1 MLRDWRLARADNFWA
16 KSATFHLV
24 NRGHHRGLMDNR
36 LPRWM
41 NWTLPLLSGCL
52 LMFAFPGWNSQ
63 LAVWLWLLP
72 LLAVLWPLHS
82 SFAIRHSPFRTGYLA
97 GLAFFLPNLWW
108 IRHSSRVML
117 GGARDEAWAGWGPEL
132 LGLGAVIGLAG
143 YCAVY
148 FGLWAWFV
156 ARFARPNHTTLTRDA
171 WWPSMQH
178 SLVCSFLAAG
188 AWVACEWLRSTT
200 VFTGFGWNGLGV
212 AFHRNV
218 VLMQGADTV
227 GVMGL
232 SFLPVFVACTAWNV
246 LTRFHAAYH
255 GNGTC
260 KTRVDFTVAMVLLLM
275 AGGYG
280 MLKVAEKPSAA
291 QKVRIAMVQP
301 NVAQADTFA
310 GTLEELQ
317 QRARRTYQRL
327 HDFTRLYAKTSDL
340 IIWPESALPLHL
352 HSDLPFHEEFFRD
365 TFGTEAFS
373 LLTGTEIR
381 VRGKEDYN
389 SAILM
394 RGSIENRQEHHK
406 VHLVPFGE
414 YLPLREVWP
423 FSMLRPIFPADFA
436 FGTKTEPMR
445 LNDQVSLIPLICFE
459 DTVGRVARRFVRE
472 EPQIIV
478 AISNDGWFIDS
489 IETEMHLANA
499 KFRAIELRRP
509 MVRCSN
515 TGVTCFIDAQGRVTS
530 RLDDPD
536 TGKSFLEGV
545 LPGEVKVLLKG
556 SMTLYARFG
565 DWFAISMLL
574 VCAGV
579 WLVTRNAR

>member
-1 MLRDWRLARADNFWA
+1 
-16 KSATFHLV
+16 
-24 NRGHHRGLMDNR
+24 MDDR

-41 NWTLPLLSGCL
+41 NWTLPLLSGGL
-52 LMFAFPGWNSQ
+52 LVFAFPGWNSQ
-63 LAVWLWLLP
+63 LAVWLWMFP
-72 LLAVLWPLHS
+72 LLAVLWPVKS
-82 SFAIRHSPFRTGYLA
+82 SKVQVSGFKLGYLA

-132 LGLGAVIGLAG
+132 LGFGAVIGLAG

-156 ARFARPNHTTLTRDA
+156 ARFARPNHTALTRDA
-171 WWPSMQH
+171 WWPSTQH

-260 KTRVDFTVAMVLLLM
+260 KTRVDFTVAMVLVLM
-275 AGGYG
+275 TGGYG
-280 MLKVAEKPSAA
+280 MLKVSEMHNSPH
-291 QKVRIAMVQP
+291 KVRIAMVQP

-340 IIWPESALPLHL
+340 IVWPESALPLHL
-352 HSDLPFHEEFFRD
+352 HYDLPFHEEFFRD
-365 TFGTEAFS
+365 TLGTEAFS

-381 VRGKEDYN
+381 ERGKEDYN

-394 RGSIENRQEHHK
+394 RGSLSNRQEHHK

-436 FGTKTEPMR
+436 FGMKTGPMR
-445 LNDQVSLIPLICFE
+445 LNDKVSLIPLICFE

-472 EPQIIV
+472 EPQIIA

-499 KFRAIELRRP
+499 KFRAVELRRP

-515 TGVTCFIDAQGRVTS
+515 IGVTCFIDDYGRETS
-530 RLDDPD
+530 RLHDPD
-536 TGKSFLEGV
+536 TKDTFIEGV
-545 LPGEVKVLLKG
+545 LPGEVTSHFSHL
-556 SMTLYARFG
+556 TFYARFG
-565 DWFAISMLL
+565 DLFAISLL
-574 VCAGV
+574 GVCVLIIVFRWKGSRACP
-579 WLVTRNAR
+579 A

>member
-1 MLRDWRLARADNFWA
+1 
-16 KSATFHLV
+16 
-24 NRGHHRGLMDNR
+24 MDDR

-41 NWTLPLLSGCL
+41 NWTLPLLSGGL
-52 LMFAFPGWNSQ
+52 LVFAFPGWNSQ
-63 LAVWLWLLP
+63 LAVWLWLFP
-72 LLAVLWPLHS
+72 LLAVIWPLKS
-82 SFAIRHSPFRTGYLA
+82 SKVQVSGFKLGYLA

-132 LGLGAVIGLAG
+132 LGFGAVIGLAG

-156 ARFARPNHTTLTRDA
+156 ARFARPHHTTLTRDA
-171 WWPSMQH
+171 WWPSTQH

-255 GNGTC
+255 GHGTC
-260 KTRVDFTVAMVLLLM
+260 KTRVDFTVAMVLVLM
-275 AGGYG
+275 VGGYG
-280 MLKVAEKPSAA
+280 MLKVAEKHSSAD
-291 QKVRIAMVQP
+291 KVRIAMVQP
-301 NVAQADTFA
+301 NVSQVDAMTGSQA
-310 GTLEELQ
+310 ERIYE
-317 QRARRTYQRL
+317 RL
-327 HDFTRLYAKTSDL
+327 REFTRVFAKDRDL
-340 IIWPESALPLHL
+340 VIWPESALPVNLNDKYHQ
-352 HSDLPFHEEFFRD
+352 LPPNWHQGYFESFMEP
-365 TFGTEAFS
+365 GNAK
-373 LLTGTEIR
+373 LLTGTEIHLSDSEAY
-381 VRGKEDYN
+381 V
-389 SAILM
+389 SAILFDH
-394 RGSIENRQEHHK
+394 EFTKRQEHHK

-423 FSMLRPIFPADFA
+423 FSMLRPIFPADFT

-445 LNDQVSLIPLICFE
+445 LNDKVSLIPLICFE

-472 EPQIIV
+472 EPQIIA

-499 KFRAIELRRP
+499 KFRAVELRRP

-515 TGVTCFIDAQGRVTS
+515 IGVTCFIDDYGRETS
-530 RLDDPD
+530 RLHDPD
-536 TGKSFLEGV
+536 TKDTFIEGV
-545 LPGEVKVLLKG
+545 LPGEVTTHFSHL
-556 SMTLYARFG
+556 TFYARFG
-565 DWFAISMLL
+565 DLFAISLL
-574 VCAGV
+574 GLCLLIIILRWKGTHACP
-579 WLVTRNAR
+579 A

>member
-1 MLRDWRLARADNFWA
+1 MKRQLSMRA
-16 KSATFHLV
+16 L
-24 NRGHHRGLMDNR
+24 
-36 LPRWM
+36 
-41 NWTLPLLSGCL
+41 LPLISGGML
-52 LMFAFPGWNSQ
+52 VFAFPGWNSQ
-63 LAVWLWLLP
+63 LAVWLWLFP
-72 LLAVLWPLHS
+72 LLAVLWPLKS
-82 SFAIRHSPFRTGYLA
+82 SKVPVSGFKLGYLA

-132 LGLGAVIGLAG
+132 LGFGAVIGLAG

-148 FGLWAWFV
+148 FGLWGWFV
-156 ARFARPNHTTLTRDA
+156 ARFARPHHTTLTRDA
-171 WWPSMQH
+171 WWPSTQH

-260 KTRVDFTVAMVLLLM
+260 KTRVDFTVAMVLVLM
-275 AGGYG
+275 VGGYG
-280 MLKVAEKPSAA
+280 MLKVADKQSAG

-301 NVAQADTFA
+301 NVAQVDAMTGSQA
-310 GTLEELQ
+310 ERIYE
-317 QRARRTYQRL
+317 RL
-327 HDFTRLYAKTSDL
+327 REFTRVFAKERDL
-340 IIWPESALPLHL
+340 VIWPESALPVNLN
-352 HSDLPFHEEFFRD
+352 DKYQQLPPNWHQGYFESFMEP
-365 TFGTEAFS
+365 GNAK
-373 LLTGTEIR
+373 LLTGTEIH
-381 VRGKEDYN
+381 VSDSEAYV
-389 SAILM
+389 SAILLDHDFA
-394 RGSIENRQEHHK
+394 NRQEHHK

-445 LNDQVSLIPLICFE
+445 LNDKVSLIPLICFE

-472 EPQIIV
+472 EPQIIA

-499 KFRAIELRRP
+499 KFRAVELRRP

-515 TGVTCFIDAQGRVTS
+515 IGVTCFIDDYGRETS
-530 RLDDPD
+530 RLHDPD
-536 TGKSFLEGV
+536 TKDTFIEGV
-545 LPGEVKVLLKG
+545 LPGEVTPHFSHL
-556 SMTLYARFG
+556 TFYARFG
-565 DWFAISMLL
+565 DLSAISLL
-574 VCAGV
+574 GLCLLIIILRWKG
-579 WLVTRNAR
+579 TRACPA

>member
-1 MLRDWRLARADNFWA
+1 MTL
-16 KSATFHLV
+16 
-24 NRGHHRGLMDNR
+24 LMDERMACR
-36 LPRWM
+36 LK
-41 NWTLPLLSGCL
+41 WTLPLLSGGL
-52 LMFAFPGWNSQ
+52 LLFAFPGWNSQ
-63 LAVWLWLLP
+63 LAVWFWLFP
-72 LLAVLWPLHS
+72 LLSLLWPLKS
-82 SFAIRHSPFRTGYLA
+82 SKSKVSGFKLGYVT

-117 GGARDEAWAGWGPEL
+117 GGARDDSWSGWAPEL

-143 YCAVY
+143 YCALY

-156 ARFARPNHTTLTRDA
+156 ARFARPNHATLTRDA
-171 WWPSMQH
+171 WWASTQH
-178 SLVCSFLAAG
+178 SLVCSFLAAS

-232 SFLPVFVACTAWNV
+232 SFLPIFVACTAWNV

-260 KTRVDFTVAMVLLLM
+260 KTRVDFTVAMVLVLM
-275 AGGYG
+275 TGGYG
-280 MLKVAEKPSAA
+280 MLKVSDKPSLGK
-291 QKVRIAMVQP
+291 KVRIAMVQP
-301 NVAQADTFA
+301 NVAQVDTMTGA
-310 GTLEELQ
+310 VAEQSYE
-317 QRARRTYQRL
+317 RL
-327 HDFTRLYAKTSDL
+327 REFTRIFAKDRDL
-340 IIWPESALPLHL
+340 VIWPESALPVNLNDKYHQ
-352 HSDLPFHEEFFRD
+352 LPPSWHGRYFESFMEL
-365 TFGTEAFS
+365 GKAK
-373 LLTGTEIR
+373 LLTGTEIHLNDNEAY
-381 VRGKEDYN
+381 V
-389 SAILM
+389 SAILLDHQF
-394 RGSIENRQEHHK
+394 SNRQEHHK

-423 FSMLRPIFPADFA
+423 FSMLRPIFPADFS

-445 LNDQVSLIPLICFE
+445 LNDEVSLIPLICFE

-472 EPQIIV
+472 EPQIIT

-499 KFRAIELRRP
+499 KFRAVELRRP

-515 TGVTCFIDAQGRVTS
+515 IGVTCLIDDCGRETS
-530 RLDDPD
+530 RLQDPD
-536 TGKSFLEGV
+536 TKNTFIEGV
-545 LPGEVKVLLKG
+545 LPGEVSAHFSHL
-556 SMTLYARFG
+556 TFYAKHG
-565 DWFAISMLL
+565 DLFAISLLSICLLTLL
-574 VCAGV
+574 VRWKG
-579 WLVTRNAR
+579 TRACPA